1 MSVCKMSI
9 FLAYAMAVYCLS
21 CIYYIIAT
29 RSVGTP
35 FNDSLTPKQREIKD
49 ASSKVRRNA
58 FYTGIAISTGILL
71 LARPFEKC

>member
-1 MSVCKMSI
+1 MSNCKISVV
-9 FLAYAMAVYCLS
+9 LAYSMAVYCLA

-49 ASSKVRRNA
+49 ASAKVRRNA
-58 FYTGIAISTGILL
+58 FYTGAGIAVVILL
-71 LARPFEKC
+71 FSRPFEKC

>member
-1 MSVCKMSI
+1 MSNCKISVV
-9 FLAYAMAVYCLS
+9 LAYSMAVYCLA

-35 FNDSLTPKQREIKD
+35 FNDSLTPKQREIKE
-49 ASSKVRRNA
+49 ASAKVRRNA
-58 FYTGIAISTGILL
+58 FYTGAGIAVVILL